1 MANSLGGRQTTPGV
15 RSHLTIVNADPAN
28 VATGTAV
35 MSLIVAEASRR
46 PHLAEAITSIQYD
59 TERGV
64 GVLVTDAGTRQ
75 HLANALGFHSQTEDY
90 RLPRIGTGI
99 ARRGQMAGVLVTIWN
114 IEP

>member
-1 MANSLGGRQTTPGV
+1 MASTLGT

-64 GVLVTDAGTRQ
+64 GVLMVDAGTRQ
-75 HLANALGFHSQTEDY
+75 HLANALGFAKDVFEGRHRPEGQPLM
-90 RLPRIGTGI
+90 RTGM
-99 ARRGQMAGVLVTIWN
+99 MAGVEVNIWN
-114 IEP
+114 VEI